1 MFFTFNSVHCRLPRK
16 LPRKESGLA
25 LVSVLLVVAIL
36 VVLAADGLMRQRIDI
51 RSTQNTVSA
60 RQGWH
65 YALAGERWAR
75 QLLHRDLIIE
85 ASSRDHLGEAWAA
98 RLHRFP
104 FEEGKLFVR
113 IEDANSRFN
122 LNNIIAPNRQ
132 LSAVAMRQ
140 WQGLLQSVKAD
151 AALANELSAVITG
164 KSQQTTSDAAS
175 NGQILELVDTTELLL
190 LPSMDP
196 APFKS
201 LQPFISAVPGHIKLN
216 VNTAKM
222 PVLQHISPI
231 LTGEKLTAIK
241 DRQQKGGF
249 ATVDEFLLFAGGTDV
264 FGNVVAEFGVT
275 SDFFIISVR
284 AEYANQKTYLQSLV
298 YRDRRQN
305 RLQVIQRQRLTELDD
320 DILNDE

>member
-1 MFFTFNSVHCRLPRK
+1 MIFPSQKPTYQR
-16 LPRKESGLA
+16 GLA

-36 VVLAADGLMRQRIDI
+36 VILAADGLMRQRIDM
-51 RSTQNTVSA
+51 RSTQNTVTA

-65 YALAGERWAR
+65 YALGGERWAI
-75 QLLHRDLIIE
+75 QLLHRDLTSE
-85 ASSRDHLGEAWAA
+85 ASTRDHLAEAWAA
-98 RLHRFP
+98 PLHRFP
-104 FEEGKLFVR
+104 FEDGKLFVR
-113 IEDANSRFN
+113 IEDASSRFN

-140 WQGLLQSVKAD
+140 WQGLLQAFKAD
-151 AALANELSAVITG
+151 IALAGELPGLITG
-164 KSQQTTSDAAS
+164 KALSAS
-175 NGQILELVDTTELLL
+175 NDTSSVTQALELVDSSELLT
-190 LPSMDP
+190 LPSMDL
-196 APFKS
+196 AAFRR
-201 LQPFISAVPGHIKLN
+201 LQPYITAVPGHIKLN
-216 VNTAKM
+216 INTAKM

-231 LTGEKLTAIK
+231 LSGEKLTAIK
-241 DRQQKGGF
+241 ERQQKGGF

-264 FGNVVAEFGVT
+264 FGDVVAEFGVT

-284 AEYANQKTYLQSLV
+284 AEYANHNTYLQSLV